1 MTYKVLL
8 CVYMRTPPLPPP
20 LPFRIFLLA
29 NQVVKVQMQAKENL
43 GRYTGVI
50 NCASSLVQTEGPF
63 ALYKGLE
70 SHLWRNA
77 VWNGELRGGGCSS
90 EGLAQDTITRPFV
103 LEHICLAITRCRL
116 PFLRLQLEGVAA
128 VKV

>member
-1 MTYKVLL
+1 MGWGHL
-8 CVYMRTPPLPPP
+8 CFYREQNTQETQPNRFGSNSSQTTVS
-20 LPFRIFLLA
+20 FLSLIYIV
-29 NQVVKVQMQAKENL
+29 QVVKVQMQAKENL

-77 VWNGELRGGGCSS
+77 VWNGELTVRGP
-90 EGLAQDTITRPFV
+90 L
-103 LEHICLAITRCRL
+103 
-116 PFLRLQLEGVAA
+116 
-128 VKV
+128 